1 MKDSE
6 KTKEQLL
13 AELARVRQRLAA
25 LEATHVGCRDVKE
38 ALQICREKLSMYMDS
53 GSDGFLLLDQHLD
66 VVDLRGTV
74 LSQYGVD
81 PSKFIGRNLVELAPY
96 AAETERVERY
106 QEVLRTGVTFVAEEM
121 IPDRRFG
128 GEAIRLSLRA
138 FKMGDGMGIV
148 TTDITERRRAEERLR
163 QSETRYRL
171 LAENVTDVIWTVD
184 LNQRVTYVSPSVKRV
199 LGYDAEEVMGQ
210 TLADTASTFQPILKA
225 FQAPLS
231 LTWYRKRG
239 TPRTW
244 TKVHRLF
251 RKDGSAVW
259 CESTASFLRSDD
271 AKLVGILLGVTRDIT
286 QRKRS
291 RDALRRSESQ
301 LRLLS
306 RRVIEVQEEEAARI
320 ARELHDQVGQ
330 ELVALGMEIA
340 SLAEQLGSSRALRE
354 RGMRALDLV
363 DRLDTTV
370 HRIAVGIRPEVLDD
384 LGLVKAIQWSAED
397 FERRT
402 GISCPADLPS
412 RPVNMDDS
420 SAICAYRIVQE
431 ALVNVWR
438 HAHATQ
444 AKIKVTVRGDVVSV
458 GVSDNG
464 VGVDLKQLSDA
475 SSLGLMG
482 MRERASLVGGRLSVR
497 SRLGKGFSVVA
508 VLPIAS
514 CPKRPTAVSGGG
526 R

>member
-1 MKDSE
+1 MNDSR

-13 AELARVRQRLAA
+13 VELARARQQLAA
-25 LEATHVGCRDVKE
+25 LEATHAGCGEAKK
-38 ALQICREKLSMYMDS
+38 ALQICREKLGTYMDS
-53 GSDGFLLLDQHLD
+53 GNDGFLLLDENLD

-74 LSQYGVD
+74 LSQYGID
-81 PSKFIGRNLVELAPY
+81 PGKFIGRNLVELAPY

-106 QEVLRTGVTFVAEEM
+106 KEVLRTGVTFVAEEM

-128 GEAIRLSLRA
+128 GEAMRLSLRA
-138 FKMGDGMGIV
+138 FRIGDGIGIV
-148 TTDITERRRAEERLR
+148 STDITGRIRAEERLR
-163 QSETRYRL
+163 ESETRYRL

-184 LNQRVTYVSPSVKRV
+184 LNQRVTYVSPSVKRL
-199 LGYDAEEVMGQ
+199 LGYDVEEVMGR
-210 TLADTASTFQPILKA
+210 TLADTASTFQPVLKT
-225 FQAPLS
+225 FQAPLNLAS
-231 LTWYRKRG
+231 YRIRG

-259 CESTASFLRSDD
+259 CESTASFLRSED
-271 AKLVGILLGVTRDIT
+271 AELTGILLGVTRDIT

-330 ELVALGMEIA
+330 DLVALGMEIA
-340 SLAEQLGSSRALRE
+340 SLAEQLGSSPALRE
-354 RGMRALDLV
+354 RALRALDLA

-370 HRIAVGIRPEVLDD
+370 HRIAVGIRPEILDD

-412 RPVNMDDS
+412 RPVNTDD
-420 SAICAYRIVQE
+420 ATATCAYRIVQE
-431 ALVNVWR
+431 ALLNVWR

-444 AKIKVTVRGDVVSV
+444 AKIKVSVRGNAVSV

-464 VGVDLKQLSDA
+464 VGVDLSQLSDA

-482 MRERASLVGGRLSVR
+482 MRERASLVGGRLSIR

-508 VLPIAS
+508 ILPVDG
-514 CPKRPTAVSGGG
+514 RPRRPRSVTGGG
-526 R
+526 